1 MLKDRILSTLRF
13 FDLQDYPLTL
23 LELQQFLMED
33 EQVLK
38 QRVDSQFE
46 INNIQNA
53 KTSER
58 SITSGEI
65 LRCVEEECQGQV
77 EEDRGFYYLRGK
89 NKIVQRRLQSYNY
102 GLKREQLIRKFVW
115 ALRHLPFVR
124 GVALAGSQ
132 AMGLYK
138 STSDIDLLVIT
149 DPKFLWLARSLVTAY
164 FQVIGQR
171 RHGSIVIDRFCL
183 NHYLA
188 GPKKISKWKNL
199 YTAWEYLKLR
209 PLVYRQEIYEF
220 QSQNLE
226 WLKIY
231 FPNFV
236 FERPQNEKPSG
247 IQRVLEGIVTN
258 RFGLWLEKQIKKSL
272 SGRIRKEPYI
282 LVEEDELSFHPNSA
296 QQELLRQF
304 FKNEQ

>member
-46 INNIQNA
+46 INNIQNT
-53 KTSER
+53 KQPER

-115 ALRHLPFVR
+115 PLRHLPFVR

-138 STSDIDLLVIT
+138 STSDIDLLIIT

-209 PLVYRQEIYEF
+209 PLVYRQEIYKF

-236 FERPQNEKPSG
+236 LERPQNEKPSG
-247 IQRVLEGIVTN
+247 IQRVLEGIFTN

>member
-1 MLKDRILSTLRF
+1 MLEDRILSTLRF

-46 INNIQNA
+46 INNIQNV
-53 KTSER
+53 KTPER

-115 ALRHLPFVR
+115 PLRHLPFVR

-138 STSDIDLLVIT
+138 STSDIDLLIIT

-236 FERPQNEKPSG
+236 LERPQNEKPSG
-247 IQRVLEGIVTN
+247 IQRVLEGIFTN

>member
-46 INNIQNA
+46 INNIQNV
-53 KTSER
+53 KTPER

-115 ALRHLPFVR
+115 PLRHLPFVR

-138 STSDIDLLVIT
+138 STSDIDLLIIT

-236 FERPQNEKPSG
+236 LERPQNEKPSG
-247 IQRVLEGIVTN
+247 IQRVLEGIFTN

-282 LVEEDELSFHPNSA
+282 LVVEDELSFHPNSA